1 MALVATIVETKELG
15 QTVIA
20 SVVAGVGVTTIFSVA
35 IWGGARFA
43 DFSRDGRRLAAGA
56 VAVLGGLA
64 LLTTLAA
71 VVVGIVVM
79 TSK

>member
-1 MALVATIVETKELG
+1 MTSVATIVETKELL

-20 SVVAGVGVTTIFSVA
+20 SFVAGVGVTTVFSIA
-35 IWGGARFA
+35 IWGGARFV
-43 DFSRDGRRLAAGA
+43 DLSRGGRPLAAGA

-79 TSK
+79 ASK

>member
-1 MALVATIVETKELG
+1 MATIVQTRDLVE
-15 QTVIA
+15 TVIA
-20 SVVAGVGVTTIFSVA
+20 STVAGVGIIAVFSAA

-43 DFSRDGRRLAAGA
+43 DLSRDGRQLAAGA
-56 VAVLGGLA
+56 AAVFGALA
-64 LLTTLAA
+64 LIATLAA

>member
-1 MALVATIVETKELG
+1 VATIVETKELL

-20 SVVAGVGVTTIFSVA
+20 SFVAGVGVTTIFSAA

-43 DFSRDGRRLAAGA
+43 DLSRGGRPLAAGA
-56 VAVLGGLA
+56 VAVFGGLA
-64 LLTTLAA
+64 LLMTLGA

-79 TSK
+79 MSK